1 MFKHFPCSVCS
12 LCSSKALHKC
22 RMVMTQTVVHYAS
35 FVTGCHLLE
44 KLSQGEVQEFPATK
58 IKT

>member
-1 MFKHFPCSVCS
+1 
-12 LCSSKALHKC
+12 
-22 RMVMTQTVVHYAS
+22 MTQTVVHYAS